1 MANLTLSV
9 DDELLKK
16 CRLYAVQHDTSVN
29 AMVRE
34 YLASLVVG
42 AADAERAERQKTVDE
57 LRRLAR
63 QIEEEGLI
71 TTGWKW
77 NRDEVYEERFA
88 RWDRK

>member
-9 DDELLKK
+9 DEELLKQ
-16 CRLYAVQHDTSVN
+16 CRLYALQHDTSVN
-29 AMVRE
+29 ALVRE
-34 YLASLVVG
+34 YLASLVAGV
-42 AADAERAERQKTVDE
+42 ADAERAERLKTVVE

-77 NRDEVYEERFA
+77 NRDEVYEEHFA
-88 RWDRK
+88 RWDGK

>member
-9 DDELLKK
+9 DEELLKQ
-16 CRLYAVQHDTSVN
+16 CRMYALQHDTSVN
-29 AMVRE
+29 ALVRE
-34 YLASLVVG
+34 YLASLVAGV
-42 AADAERAERQKTVDE
+42 ADAERAERLKTVEE
-57 LRRLAR
+57 LQRLAR

-88 RWDRK
+88 RWDKK